1 MSRPCSG
8 EWPWMPS
15 RLADRRHFRLLNVLK
30 TEDSLPFEA
39 TGAAFHR
46 HGTRSCEDGSEPTS
60 PARTGPLETLGSG
73 KIRSQRISQ
82 GLNVPTVF
90 PTVEKS
96 GSGDERNL

>member
-8 EWPWMPS
+8 EWPRMLS

-46 HGTRSCEDGSEPTS
+46 RRLF
-60 PARTGPLETLGSG
+60 A
-73 KIRSQRISQ
+73 
-82 GLNVPTVF
+82 
-90 PTVEKS
+90 
-96 GSGDERNL
+96 